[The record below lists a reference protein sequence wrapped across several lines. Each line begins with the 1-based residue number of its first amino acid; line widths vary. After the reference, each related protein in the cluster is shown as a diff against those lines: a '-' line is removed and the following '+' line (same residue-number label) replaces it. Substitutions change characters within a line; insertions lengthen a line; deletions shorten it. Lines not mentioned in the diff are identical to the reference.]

1 LTKKLKEFAMRTYQN
16 RLRAVGVVTIA
27 VALLSAPTVSM
38 AQTDQQKPTAHVAK
52 TYPKKHVSR
61 QWRPYVNPNLYGS
74 TQGRCAWP
82 YQNQFPPCM
91 STFPQGSPNYHG
103 SRPGVTFQDE

>member
-1 LTKKLKEFAMRTYQN
+1 MRTYQN
-16 RLRAVGVVTIA
+16 RLRAVGVVTVA